1 MGCWFQWFRMG
12 GSVGLP
18 AAKLIEFRQ
27 NSDVRSRVSI
37 RTQRRYPLAPLA
49 PSSSALVASLI

>member
-37 RTQRRYPLAPLA
+37 RTQRRYPLALPLLH
-49 PSSSALVASLI
+49 PPVLLWLR

>member
-18 AAKLIEFRQ
+18 AAMLIEFRQ

-37 RTQRRYPLAPLA
+37 RTKAISYGSPLA